1 MPALVEIEIGLLL
14 IHSNANWYV
23 RTRSIRL
30 FDGRAFG
37 FGSRRRKLC
46 AHSAQWP
53 SDLLRSRNVYSYIL
67 SSFASSWNDSS
78 MALVGLIEWTA
89 HYHKILFS
97 NSICVHW
104 LDDKQLFKEKYHAI
118 TTTKTLNCV
127 PRKSVIIL
135 PYYLSERKNNKFGKN
150 GECAGKCS
158 SHWGWACVCSYV
170 PCVMTTKQS
179 FSLCAYNSHDHHQR
193 VYYVLWALAC
203 LVMLFSRCLWRPH
216 SLFL

>member
-104 LDDKQLFKEKYHAI
+104 LDDKQLCKEKYHAI
-118 TTTKTLNCV
+118 TTTKTLIVCQEKVLLFCHIIWVREKTTNLGRMASVLVNVAAIGLGMCV
-127 PRKSVIIL
+127 LVCAMC
-135 PYYLSERKNNKFGKN
+135 NDNKAIVF
-150 GECAGKCS
+150 A
-158 SHWGWACVCSYV
+158 V
-170 PCVMTTKQS
+170 
-179 FSLCAYNSHDHHQR
+179 R
-193 VYYVLWALAC
+193 I
-203 LVMLFSRCLWRPH
+203 
-216 SLFL
+216 